1 MKEKYYAS
9 DLFGIK
15 KEDMPAFHFTEV
27 LKAHYTQYFPK
38 VTSNISL

>member
-27 LKAHYTQYFPK
+27 LKAQYFPK